1 MALKLFVDNDVIL
14 KLAQY
19 GILEHLTAL
28 FTGPVDLIALDSAKY
43 KLLPKRNRLELCKT
57 EVVASR
63 VEAFLDAAIPAS
75 SEPVDVELLER
86 LNGSPGI
93 DTGEALLFAA
103 AASADNARVLTG
115 DKRAL
120 TGLVELLD
128 THCAQLLAG
137 KIIMLE
143 ALLQG
148 FTQIDPGHTQYV
160 VRLNPTVDKALT
172 NVFGVSAPASVD
184 SVLAGL
190 ESYKGH
196 VKKALGN
203 LLNNGPPF

>member
-19 GILEHLTAL
+19 GILEHLISL
-28 FTGPVDLIALDSAKY
+28 FPGPADLIALDSARY

-57 EVVASR
+57 EEVAGR
-63 VEAFLDAAIPAS
+63 VEAFLDAAVPAS
-75 SEPVDVELLER
+75 TEPVDVELLER

-93 DTGEALLFAA
+93 DTGEALLFAT

-120 TGLVELLD
+120 AGLGGLQD
-128 THCAQLLAG
+128 AYCSQALAG

-143 ALLQG
+143 ALLQR
-148 FTQIDPGHTQYV
+148 FTQIDPGHTQQA
-160 VRLNPTVDKALT
+160 VRSNPTVDKALT
-172 NVFGVSAPASVD
+172 NVFGVSEPAAPD

-196 VKKALGN
+196 VKKTLGD
-203 LLNNGPPF
+203 LLNDGPPF

>member
-19 GILEHLTAL
+19 GILEHLISL
-28 FTGPVDLIALDSAKY
+28 FPGPADLIALDSARY

-57 EVVASR
+57 EEVAGR
-63 VEAFLDAAIPAS
+63 VEAFLDAAVPAS
-75 SEPVDVELLER
+75 TEPVDVELLER

-93 DTGEALLFAA
+93 DTGEALLFAT

-120 TGLVELLD
+120 AGLGGLQD
-128 THCAQLLAG
+128 AYFYQALAG

-148 FTQIDPGHTQYV
+148 FTQIDPGHTQHA
-160 VRLNPTVDKALT
+160 VRSNPTVDKALT
-172 NVFGVSAPASVD
+172 NVFGVSAPAAPD

-196 VKKALGN
+196 VKKTLGG
-203 LLNNGPPF
+203 LLNDGPPF